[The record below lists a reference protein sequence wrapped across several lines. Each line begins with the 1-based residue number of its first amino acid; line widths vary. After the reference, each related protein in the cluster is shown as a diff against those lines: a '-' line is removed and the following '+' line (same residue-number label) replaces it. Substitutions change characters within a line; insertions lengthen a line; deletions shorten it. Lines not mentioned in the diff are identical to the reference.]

1 MCGPDQPFPQMKIP
15 VVVEVAGYGSSD
27 CSPFPCDETR
37 SCGLSAC
44 HPGGK
49 LDAAFEALAAGLQD
63 EYGDRVSV
71 SLIRLD
77 EGVPERIREIIS
89 RHYPPLPMVL
99 VNGRV
104 TPLGRISLPLVK
116 KEIDKEFCS
125 GDL

>member
-1 MCGPDQPFPQMKIP
+1 MKIP